1 MAPVGAT
8 TMHRNNIK
16 NTMKKALTI
25 YYCIKRRGN
34 YNKAPQP
41 KMEGGSGEYRSDPWT
56 WAVLGCGLLI
66 LAVLQQKKGSD
77 GNNITTIVA
86 CPAARWI
93 EKGKKKGVHIF
104 QSTRARAFE
113 WGPKGIFSLQKHCS
127 YQLISFFFSHK
138 ETKKKKDGHKRWIQ
152 SIYIK
157 MIGTRLSAR
166 RKGHLKRRWIGRLFG
181 VRTTMNSDAA
191 SSQGDIDTAHTQIQT
206 AALRLELKSLYIV

>member
-25 YYCIKRRGN
+25 YYCIKRGGN

-138 ETKKKKDGHKRWIQ
+138 ETKKKKDGMVASWKKLSRAKRRRESGSIKRW
-152 SIYIK
+152 
-157 MIGTRLSAR
+157 G
-166 RKGHLKRRWIGRLFG
+166 RKG
-181 VRTTMNSDAA
+181 MA
-191 SSQGDIDTAHTQIQT
+191 
-206 AALRLELKSLYIV
+206 